1 MYNDEKLIAEAYTRI
16 YHESD
21 KEFAMDDLAAAA
33 SNHEQQNADQA
44 EVNQEDDENALKKYT
59 YEILY
64 PTDYKYDP
72 KTKKAISWSYKS
84 HSSGRPDLRHVF
96 AHSEDEFWNKIENS
110 GYGSNIADL
119 RKSIVIKNVEPANPQ
134 EVEKEK
140 SHAKTMHDYYHGPGS
155 KNRYFGD

>member
-33 SNHEQQNADQA
+33 SEHEQQNADQ
-44 EVNQEDDENALKKYT
+44 EDGLKKYT

-64 PTDYKYDP
+64 KTDYKYDP

-84 HSSGRPDLRHVF
+84 HSSGRSDIRHKF
-96 AHSEDEFWNKIENS
+96 AHSEDEFWDQMENS
-110 GYGSNIADL
+110 GLGEHGDKL
-119 RKSIVIKNVEPANPQ
+119 RKKIVIKNVELADPK
-134 EVEKEK
+134 EVERER
-140 SHAKTMHDYYHGPGS
+140 SHAETMHDYYHGTGS
-155 KNRYFGD
+155 KK

>member
-33 SNHEQQNADQA
+33 SEHEQQNADQ
-44 EVNQEDDENALKKYT
+44 EDGLKKYT

-64 PTDYKYDP
+64 KTDYIYDP

-84 HSSGRPDLRHVF
+84 HSSGRPDIRHKF
-96 AHSEDEFWNKIENS
+96 AHSEDEFWDQMENS
-110 GYGSNIADL
+110 GLGEHGDEL
-119 RKSIVIKNVEPANPQ
+119 REKIVIKDVELANPK
-134 EVEKEK
+134 EVERER
-140 SHAKTMHDYYHGPGS
+140 SHAETMHDYYHGPGS
-155 KNRYFGD
+155 KK